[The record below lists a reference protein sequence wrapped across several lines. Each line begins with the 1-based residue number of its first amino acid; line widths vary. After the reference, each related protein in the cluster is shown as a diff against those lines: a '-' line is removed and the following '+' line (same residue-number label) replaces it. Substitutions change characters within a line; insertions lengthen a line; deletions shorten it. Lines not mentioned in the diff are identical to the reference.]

1 VADIDPA
8 AGDGGRVSQPLR
20 PLDPVGMAEDREA
33 SGLLARALRLA
44 RPYGVAGVSLAISLA
59 LCGALAPGLELTTG
73 LFLIIP
79 TVLLSAAFGGVGPV
93 LGATFVGLV
102 GALALA
108 GPKQLGDT
116 PNLLDTGLFIVIG
129 IGIAYGAGRLGR
141 SRLAAE
147 AAIEE
152 SVERE
157 AHLRSILDTV
167 PDAMIVISVEGEI
180 QSFSAAAERL
190 FGWSAAEVVRR
201 NIRELMPAP
210 YREAHDGYLERY
222 LSTGERRIIGL
233 GRVVVG
239 ERKDGSTFPMEL
251 SVGEMRSGA
260 HRYFTGFVRD
270 LTGAQAT
277 ERRLQDLQSE
287 LIHVA
292 RLTSMGEIASALAHE
307 LGQPLSAIANFMKGS
322 VHLLD
327 GPKPNLG
334 RVRGALDQAAE
345 QALRAGAIIRRLRE
359 FVRKGEVET
368 RSENLPQLIEE
379 AVALAMVGTSET
391 EVRLRLDLAPD
402 AGFVM
407 ADKVQ
412 IQQVLLN
419 LVRNSI
425 EAMAG
430 TALRNLAI
438 STHRTAGN
446 MIEVA
451 VTDTGS
457 GIDPNMA
464 AQLFEPFVTTK
475 LDGLG
480 VGLSICRT
488 IVEAHGGHIW
498 VDEGSEQGADFRF
511 TLQASPTG

>member
-1 VADIDPA
+1 VADIDPPA
-8 AGDGGRVSQPLR
+8 RDGVRVSQPVR
-20 PLDPVGMAEDREA
+20 PPDPVGMAEDREA
-33 SGLLARALRLA
+33 GGSLAQALRLA
-44 RPYGVAGVSLAISLA
+44 RPYGVAGVALTMSLA

-73 LFLIIP
+73 LFLIVP
-79 TVLLSAAFGGVGPV
+79 AVLLSAAFGGVGPV
-93 LGATFVGLV
+93 LAATFVGLV

-116 PNLLDTGLFIVIG
+116 RNLLDTGLYIVIG
-129 IGIAYGAGRLGR
+129 LGIAYGAGRLGR
-141 SRLAAE
+141 TRLAAD

-167 PDAMIVISVEGEI
+167 PDAMIVITVEGEI

-201 NIRELMPAP
+201 NIRDLMPAP

-222 LSTGERRIIGL
+222 LTTGERRIIGV

-270 LTGAQAT
+270 LTGPQAT
-277 ERRLQDLQSE
+277 ERRLHDLQAE

-307 LGQPLSAIANFMKGS
+307 LGQPLSAIASFMKGS
-322 VHLLD
+322 LHLLD
-327 GPKPNLG
+327 GPDPNLG
-334 RVRGALDQAAE
+334 RVRSALKQAAE

-359 FVRKGEVET
+359 FVKKGEVET
-368 RSENLPQLIEE
+368 RSENLQQLIEE
-379 AVALAMVGTSET
+379 AVALAMVGSQTD
-391 EVRLRLDLAPD
+391 VRLRLDLAPD

-407 ADKVQ
+407 ADRVQ
-412 IQQVLLN
+412 IQEVVLN
-419 LVRNSI
+419 LVRNSLD
-425 EAMAG
+425 AMAG
-430 TALRNLAI
+430 PAPRNLAI
-438 STHRTAGN
+438 STKRAAGN
-446 MIEVA
+446 MIEIA
-451 VTDTGS
+451 VIDTGA
-457 GIDPNMA
+457 GIDPDMA

-475 LDGLG
+475 PEGLG

-498 VDEGSEQGADFRF
+498 VDEGSEHGADFRF
-511 TLQASPTG
+511 TLQASATG